1 MTLRR
6 AGSMPRTAT
15 SQTPA
20 LASSISLAIVAYSS
34 GVKRT
39 LASSASFRPRLKA
52 VPDSSPVVGVLAAM
66 TGLPVKRATR
76 STPRGASSVLMVGL
90 GSVSRAAQP
99 AKSRT
104 PTTPA
109 SDRAVPID
117 LLRLEDVDADDHDL
131 ARALVLRP
139 VGDVLRLG
147 DHVARVILLLVS
159 ALAAFGERA
168 FQDVGKWRP
177 P

>member
-1 MTLRR
+1 MSAVAAPRAAVTRTPRR
-6 AGSMPRTAT
+6 
-15 SQTPA
+15 
-20 LASSISLAIVAYSS
+20 
-34 GVKRT
+34 
-39 LASSASFRPRLKA
+39 SAS
-52 VPDSSPVVGVLAAM
+52 
-66 TGLPVKRATR
+66 ATLVIDEPGGTR
-76 STPRGASSVLMVGL
+76 YVMSTTTYGGAQSMA
-90 GSVSRAAQP
+90 VSRAAQP

-139 VGDVLRLG
+139 VGDVPRLG

-168 FQDVGKWRP
+168 FQDVGK
-177 P
+177 